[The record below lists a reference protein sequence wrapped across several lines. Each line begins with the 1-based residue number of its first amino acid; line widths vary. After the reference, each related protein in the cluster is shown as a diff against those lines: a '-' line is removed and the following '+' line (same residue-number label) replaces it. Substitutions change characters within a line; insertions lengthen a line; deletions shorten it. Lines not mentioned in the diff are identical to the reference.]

1 MEADVEADVEDLGA
15 APPVPTSIGEENS
28 GDEDGAPPIPP
39 PSLEVAMPVGRSY
52 ALPPVVSLPPG
63 RIYVLPAAVA
73 LPSLSVFAQ
82 APAINRAPNLP
93 AAIVVPVF
101 RAPLHSSLP
110 VTHSLPRSPP
120 SFRPLG
126 SPAGFIR
133 EQSPLVIP
141 SSSPPPPPPPLQQSG
156 DEDFL

>member
-93 AAIVVPVF
+93 
-101 RAPLHSSLP
+101 
-110 VTHSLPRSPP
+110 P

-141 SSSPPPPPPPLQQSG
+141 SSSPPPPPPPLHQSG